1 MSLLDMQ
8 STVEMDTKPN
18 LFIKRIEISN
28 LFGVYSYDLAL
39 ENDYFLSDPNLMIL
53 YGDNGSGKT
62 TILRMIFNLLSPEE
76 NAGHRSYLARTPFT
90 ELRVTLSDE
99 TIIEAVR
106 SRKLSSEHN
115 GQYIFKARR
124 GNETIVS
131 HQFALDPDGA
141 VSSSQRVKSASY
153 HELISFLSDL
163 NLKFHYLGD
172 DRKVALDYGPSM
184 AFRRRRFRERY
195 YHLEAL
201 RAAEYNRLM
210 HDEPEDSDSNLQEA
224 ISRAEEYVRREAFA
238 RSTRGSENANTV
250 YTQLIERLVK
260 SPPDLATD
268 NPSDDL
274 ADLQSELE
282 EIENRNKSFERLGL
296 SASLNVT
303 QLQELLGQAPLQFR
317 KLITEILE
325 PYAEG
330 INARL
335 DALQNLHDTILTFMR
350 NLNEFY
356 ANKHVTLHLNEGI
369 RILTD
374 AGQPLEANKL
384 SSGEKQLLLLLC
396 NAISARDEAS
406 VLIIDEPEISLNVKW
421 QRRLI
426 RALLDCMRES
436 PAQLIFA
443 THSLE
448 IVSQYR
454 DNLVRLDNLNKI
466 NAQ

>member
-1 MSLLDMQ
+1 MSLLDVW
-8 STVEMDTKPN
+8 SNAETDAVPN
-18 LFIKRIEISN
+18 LTIQRIEILN

-39 ENDYFLSDPNLMIL
+39 SADHSVSDPNLMIL

-76 NAGHRSYLARTPFT
+76 DAGHRSYLARTPFA
-90 ELRVTLSDE
+90 ELRVTLSDG
-99 TIIEAVR
+99 TIIKAVR
-106 SRKLSSEHN
+106 PRKLSGEHH
-115 GQYIFKARR
+115 GQYQLKARR
-124 GNETIVS
+124 GNETIVT
-131 HQFALDPDGA
+131 HRFAVDPDGA
-141 VSSSQRVKSASY
+141 VKREESPSY
-153 HELISFLSDL
+153 RALIGFLGHL
-163 NLKFHYLGD
+163 GLKFHYLGD
-172 DRKVALDYGPSM
+172 DQKVTMDYGPSM
-184 AFRRRRFRERY
+184 AVRRRRLLRERY
-195 YHLEAL
+195 YFDAAL
-201 RAAEYNRLM
+201 RDSEYRLV

-260 SPPDLATD
+260 SPNLTVDD
-268 NPSDDL
+268 PSNEL
-274 ADLQSELE
+274 ADLQNRLSELE
-282 EIENRNKSFERLGL
+282 DRNKSFEQLGL
-296 SASLNVT
+296 SASLNVA
-303 QLQELLGQAPLQFR
+303 QLQDLLAQAPPQFHN
-317 KLITEILE
+317 LITEILE

-350 NLNEFY
+350 HLNEFY
-356 ANKHVTLHLNEGI
+356 ANKYVTLHLNEGI

-374 AGQPLEANKL
+374 AGQNLEANKL

-396 NAISARDEAS
+396 NAVSARNEAS
-406 VLIIDEPEISLNVKW
+406 ILIIDEPEISLNVKW

-426 RALLDCMRES
+426 CALLDCMRGS

-454 DNLVRLDNLNKI
+454 ENLVRLDNLNETHAK
-466 NAQ
+466 